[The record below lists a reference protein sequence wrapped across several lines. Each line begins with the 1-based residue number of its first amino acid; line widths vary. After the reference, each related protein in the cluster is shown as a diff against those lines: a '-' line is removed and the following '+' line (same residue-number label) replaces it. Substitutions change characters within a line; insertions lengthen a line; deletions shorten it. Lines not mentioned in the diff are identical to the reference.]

1 MFKIQSN
8 PKPVYKAVLY
18 AVLLGLLGLSWYLS
32 SQSGSP
38 SNVYSLKIAN
48 GLVSHFEAAPVYI
61 ESVDAANWAILKLA
75 HFVEYGLMGLVLC
88 AVLNGISK
96 KAWLSA
102 LATLAVM
109 SVWAVLEELHQFPVG
124 GRYSRWLDVGID
136 ISGVLLAALSVSVFV
151 YIRKLR
157 IQNIS
162 LMHEVHLL
170 TINQNIWDNLIPRL
184 ARSMDAPRHNSQ
196 DDPLLLQG
204 ESAEGRV

>member
-1 MFKIQSN
+1 MFKDHSN

-18 AVLLGLLGLSWYLS
+18 AVLLGLMGLSWYFS
-32 SQSGSP
+32 SQSGNP

-61 ESVDAANWAILKLA
+61 ESVDAANWAILKLV

-88 AVLNGISK
+88 AVLNDISK
-96 KAWLSA
+96 KAGLST

-109 SVWAVLEELHQFPVG
+109 SVWAVLDELHQSPVG
-124 GRYSRWLDVGID
+124 GRYFYWLDVGID
-136 ISGVLLAALSVSVFV
+136 ITGVLIATFLVSVFV

-170 TINQNIWDNLIPRL
+170 TINQSIWDNLIPRL

-196 DDPLLLQG
+196 DDPLSLQG
-204 ESAEGRV
+204 KSAEGGF